1 MLHLFALTKDPAQR
15 IVRFALS
22 QPVQTEL
29 TDLLHTQEAEFDG
42 ANQEIEFDGSYKPD
56 DDEVLFIDDFD
67 DIDDLAAAIGN
78 PLAIAEVEP
87 TEEFFT
93 LIKALFSGYAADG
106 GGVRIPLQNFDKRRI
121 ISTRGL
127 SIFHA
132 ANIYKKIEGIGL
144 TLDYKLTA
152 ILDGGR
158 LKFFSFHAARQIFD
172 LSEYYKTA
180 TDEDVNG
187 FALIPTLSVTSAPEL
202 LMIADSWVRR
212 KISLIQQS
220 GILQS
225 IPIGTMKPAAQEF
238 NVPFNTITAAGG
250 VEQLILP
257 LQKAELK
264 KVLRF
269 LDEDYYKSPLSSTN
283 FVTNSKRRL

>member
-15 IVRFALS
+15 IVRFSLS

-29 TDLLHTQEAEFDG
+29 TDLLRVQEAEFDE
-42 ANQEIEFDGSYKPD
+42 ASQEIEFDGNYKPD
-56 DDEVLFIDDFD
+56 SDEVLFIDDFD
-67 DIDDLAAAIGN
+67 DLDDLAAAIEN
-78 PLAIAEVEP
+78 PLAIPEVDP

-93 LIKALFSGYAADG
+93 LIKALFSGYAVDG
-106 GGVRIPLQNFDKRRI
+106 AKVRILLQNFDRRRI

-132 ANIYKKIEGIGL
+132 ANVYKKIEGIGL

-158 LKFFSFHAARQIFD
+158 LRFFSFHAARQIFD
-172 LSEYYKTA
+172 LSEYYRLA
-180 TDEDVNG
+180 TDEDVSS
-187 FALIPTLSVTSAPEL
+187 FAVIPTLSVASASEL

-220 GILQS
+220 CILQS
-225 IPIGTMKPAAQEF
+225 ISIGAMKPAAQEF
-238 NVPFNTITAAGG
+238 NVPFSTVTGPDG

-257 LQKAELK
+257 LQKADLK

-269 LDEDYYKSPLSSTN
+269 LDEDYYKSPLSNTN
-283 FVTNSKRRL
+283 FVTNSKRPI